1 MLNLVWL
8 KSFVAVL
15 DHNGFQAAARQ
26 LDIAQPTLS
35 QHLQKLE
42 NQLGVL
48 LVHRGRSG
56 CEPTRAALTLLPFAR
71 SLLRLEEQA
80 RSEVS

>member
-26 LDIAQPTLS
+26 LDIAQ
-35 QHLQKLE
+35 
-42 NQLGVL
+42 
-48 LVHRGRSG
+48 
-56 CEPTRAALTLLPFAR
+56 
-71 SLLRLEEQA
+71 
-80 RSEVS
+80 

>member
-48 LVHRGRSG
+48 LVHRG
-56 CEPTRAALTLLPFAR
+56 ALAVSQPGLP
-71 SLLRLEEQA
+71 
-80 RSEVS
+80 